1 MESTIVVIRNAVAR
15 VKRYESLINIR
26 NQGGTAEFSSL
37 ARDVFLF
44 ARKTEAMQSEMKRG
58 CLCLHR
64 NRLDFISDYRSKPAI
79 EMKRREIE
87 MHGFDFPDNKNP
99 PGGWQSRA
107 KESS

>member
-1 MESTIVVIRNAVAR
+1 MIRNAVAR

-37 ARDVFLF
+37 VRGVFLF

-64 NRLDFISDYRSKPAI
+64 NRLDYISDYRA
-79 EMKRREIE
+79 KRSEIE
-87 MHGFDFPDNKNP
+87 MHGFVFSDN
-99 PGGWQSRA
+99 PGDDRVA
-107 KESS
+107 YHYILDHY